1 VDASRALGGRHALH
15 AVHAALPL
23 HRAVGAV
30 AHHLEH
36 RLLDP
41 AQRALR
47 PRDGLHPPPAPLDEA
62 RVHAHQVGREQRRL
76 VAPGPGAHLDDARPV
91 VERVPRDEQR
101 LERALGAGD
110 LVGEALDLA
119 ARLGRELGVVGA
131 GELLGLGE
139 LALRALQP
147 ARLRHDLRQPRV
159 LAPQLGETLGV
170 ARRVRVAEGT
180 LDLVGAL
187 HRLAEAVAERAEP
200 DRTSAHARRSGGTY
214 ARRRGGRGRRSTRG
228 GRSAIG
234 GRGRLAG
241 GRHGRENLSGRTGP
255 TTRRASLTGPS
266 YCPPGGPRRNAA
278 ADRAFAS
285 GDPAHTPRPPAVDRP
300 L

>member
-1 VDASRALGGRHALH
+1 
-15 AVHAALPL
+15 VHAALPF

-62 RVHAHQVGREQRRL
+62 GVHAHQVGREQRRL

-170 ARRVRVAEGT
+170 ARRVRVAESA

-200 DRTSAHARRSGGTY
+200 DRTGAHAWRSRRTFVR
-214 ARRRGGRGRRSTRG
+214 ARGRRGGAPATGDRRSVDEDGWR
-228 GRSAIG
+228 
-234 GRGRLAG
+234 AG
-241 GRHGRENLSGRTGP
+241 GMGARIYPGRTGP
-255 TTRRASLTGPS
+255 TTRRASLTRPS
-266 YCPPGGPRRNAA
+266 YCPPGDPRRNAA
-278 ADRAFAS
+278 ANRAVRF
-285 GDPAHTPRPPAVDRP
+285 R
-300 L
+300 

>member
-1 VDASRALGGRHALH
+1 
-15 AVHAALPL
+15 VHAALPL

-41 AQRALR
+41 AERALR
-47 PRDGLHPPPAPLDEA
+47 PRDGLHAPPAPLDEA

-119 ARLGRELGVVGA
+119 ARLRRELGVVGA

-214 ARRRGGRGRRSTRG
+214 ARRRGGRGGAASD
-228 GRSAIG
+228 
-234 GRGRLAG
+234 RGRAAG
-241 GRHGRENLSGRTGP
+241 GRAAWARESIRADWPDHAPRVSHTAVILP
-255 TTRRASLTGPS
+255 ARR
-266 YCPPGGPRRNAA
+266 PRRNAA
-278 ADRAFAS
+278 ATVPFAS